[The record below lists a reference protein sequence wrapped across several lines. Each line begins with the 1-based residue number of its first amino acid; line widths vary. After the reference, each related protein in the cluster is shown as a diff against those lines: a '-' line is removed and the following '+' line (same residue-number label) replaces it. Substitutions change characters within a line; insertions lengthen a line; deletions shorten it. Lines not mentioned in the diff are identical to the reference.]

1 MPDVHDVPN
10 EPPQDNATAQ
20 TPAVDPNL
28 AQRVMNLYGRIDE
41 VLNELRVPDGERRK
55 VEQNLMEAI
64 GADLMVRLGAKM
76 SEENRDKLM
85 DLAGDGRTQPNLA
98 EVAGFFRDSFSQE
111 DLLTDLGDATES
123 VLTDFVK
130 EMSKGS

>member
-1 MPDVHDVPN
+1 MNDTSDVNPIADVPQN
-10 EPPQDNATAQ
+10 DSGAGA
-20 TPAVDPNL
+20 PAVNPNL
-28 AQRVMNLYGRIDE
+28 AGRVMNLYGRIDQ
-41 VLNELRVPDGERRK
+41 VLAELRVPDAERRQ

-76 SEENRDKLM
+76 SEEDREKLM
-85 DLAGDGRTQPNLA
+85 ELTGDGKTQPNLA
-98 EVAGFFRDSFSQE
+98 DVAGFFRDSFTQE

-130 EMSKGS
+130 EMGK

>member
-1 MPDVHDVPN
+1 MNDLPN
-10 EPPQDNATAQ
+10 DIPQDNTAAQ
-20 TPAVDPNL
+20 APAVDPNL
-28 AQRVMNLYGRIDE
+28 AARVMNLYGRIDQ
-41 VLNELRVPDGERRK
+41 VLAELRVPDTERRQ

-76 SEENRDKLM
+76 SEEDRDKLM
-85 DLAGDGRTQPNLA
+85 ELTGDGKQQPNLA
-98 EVAGFFRDSFSQE
+98 DVASFFRDSFTQE

-130 EMSKGS
+130 EMGRGS

>member
-10 EPPQDNATAQ
+10 EPSQDDRAAQ

-85 DLAGDGRTQPNLA
+85 GLAGDGRTQPNLA

-111 DLLTDLGDATES
+111 DLLTDLGDATET

-130 EMSKGS
+130 EMSKQ